1 MITTPSFLTDEE
13 FLEETTKTDKD
24 KTEDTEADE
33 ELVAPS
39 TRDVENP
46 LKISQTLIS

>member
-1 MITTPSFLTDEE
+1 MITTSSFLTDEE

-24 KTEDTEADE
+24 EAEDTEDDE

-39 TRDVENP
+39 TRDVENH
-46 LKISQTLIS
+46 LKISKRP